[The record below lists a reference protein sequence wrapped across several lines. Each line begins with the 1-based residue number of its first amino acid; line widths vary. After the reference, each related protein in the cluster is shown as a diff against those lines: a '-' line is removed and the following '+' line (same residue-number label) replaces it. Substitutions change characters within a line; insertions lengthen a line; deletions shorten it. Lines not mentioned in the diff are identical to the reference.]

1 MTDPQPG
8 TPTLLQ
14 EDEEVTGDPSFELL
28 VRDGVPIVSGSYFI
42 HPPLRAISAQWDP
55 TTNHRL
61 VVTADDDTHWAADN
75 VPHTGTANAVLYP
88 IEGNH
93 PAYTGKDPAPNAN

>member
-14 EDEEVTGDPSFELL
+14 EDEEVIGDPSFELL

-42 HPPLRAISAQWDP
+42 HPPLRAVSADWDA
-55 TTNHRL
+55 TTNDRL
-61 VVTADDDTHWAADN
+61 LVTADDGTHWAADN
-75 VPHTGTANAVLYP
+75 VSRTGTANAVLYP
-88 IEGNH
+88 TEGSH
-93 PAYTGKDPAPNAN
+93 PAYASKDAPPNAD